1 MLPSIEGP
9 YILETLPGLD
19 PPTPAIPLTL
29 ERLRLH
35 KKVGS
40 SQVSRLAG
48 LDSWRME
55 ALQVSSCAVRIKL
68 WESLVFG

>member
-1 MLPSIEGP
+1 MLPSAEAP
-9 YILETLPGLD
+9 CILETLTGLD
-19 PPTPAIPLTL
+19 PPMPAIPLTL

-40 SQVSRLAG
+40 SQASRLAG
-48 LDSWRME
+48 LDSWWME
-55 ALQVSSCAVRIKL
+55 ALQVSSCVVRIKL